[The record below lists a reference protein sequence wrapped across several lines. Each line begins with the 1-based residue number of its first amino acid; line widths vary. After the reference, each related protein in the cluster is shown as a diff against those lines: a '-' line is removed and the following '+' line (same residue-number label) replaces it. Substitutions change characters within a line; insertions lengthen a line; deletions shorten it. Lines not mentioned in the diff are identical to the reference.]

1 MVLTLHTQQPMTDG
15 QTSVKQ
21 IGRIK
26 QNGALMTN
34 SVVILIINFIALLA
48 LIVADREI
56 GKALHE
62 IDSLM
67 QYRKR

>member
-1 MVLTLHTQQPMTDG
+1 M
-15 QTSVKQ
+15 KQ

>member
-1 MVLTLHTQQPMTDG
+1 
-15 QTSVKQ
+15 
-21 IGRIK
+21 
-26 QNGALMTN
+26 MTN
-34 SVVILIINFIALLA
+34 SILILIINFIALLA